1 MPDPGFPRKAL
12 IVEDDAMT
20 RSLLASLLVVGG
32 FDVRSCATSR
42 EALALFEKFDP
53 DVLVVDIQLGEQ
65 PNGAQLATALT
76 ASAPGLGVV
85 VVSHY
90 PGPRAAGIGQPL
102 PPGAA
107 FVNKAEV
114 ETAAVLLDA
123 IESAL
128 DDTRAPM
135 VREASS
141 QSELEGL
148 TAVQLEVLKLIAM
161 GCSNAEIAR
170 RRGVAK
176 RTAEES
182 VQRVYAALGIGESG
196 ERNARVEATR
206 IYARAF
212 GMPGTAGGAPG

>member
-1 MPDPGFPRKAL
+1 
-12 IVEDDAMT
+12 MT
-20 RSLLASLLVVGG
+20 RSLLTTLLVVGG
-32 FDVRSCATSR
+32 FEVRSCGTSR
-42 EALALFEKFDP
+42 EALSAFESFDP
-53 DVLVVDIQLGEQ
+53 DVLVVDIQLQEQ
-65 PNGAQLATALT
+65 PNGAQLASALA
-76 ASAPGLGVV
+76 ASAPHLGIV

-90 PGPRAAGIGQPL
+90 PGPRAAGIGNPL

-128 DDTRAPM
+128 DDSRAPII
-135 VREASS
+135 REATGR
-141 QSELEGL
+141 SELEGL
-148 TAVQLEVLKLIAM
+148 TGVQLDVLRLIAM

-182 VQRVYAALGIGESG
+182 VQRVYAALGIGETG
-196 ERNARVEATR
+196 DRNARVEATR
-206 IYARAF
+206 IYTRAF
-212 GMPGTAGGAPG
+212 GMPDGSTGPVT